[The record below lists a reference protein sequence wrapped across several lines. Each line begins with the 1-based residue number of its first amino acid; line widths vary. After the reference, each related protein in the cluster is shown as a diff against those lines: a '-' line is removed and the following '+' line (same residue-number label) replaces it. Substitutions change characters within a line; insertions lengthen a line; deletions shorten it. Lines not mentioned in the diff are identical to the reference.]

1 LGEAMG
7 HTILPFTWQ
16 YRNEKGYFAS
26 FRRALLLAEDKR
38 TFDDLWNRAEFHLP
52 AAEMASHPLPVATI
66 LVMMN
71 LEQQKA
77 IQRLENKVKNQAQKI
92 ERLEKSLKKSQAQI
106 VLLKGELEIIE
117 AEIEARLSAFREE
130 MLAIKF
136 PEYLDAA

>member
-1 LGEAMG
+1 MG

-16 YRNEKGYFAS
+16 YRKEKTYFAS

-38 TFDDLWNRAEFHLP
+38 TFDDLWNSAEFHLP

-66 LVMMN
+66 LMMMN
-71 LEQQKA
+71 LEQQKV
-77 IQRLENKVKNQAQKI
+77 IQQLENKVKAQAQII
-92 ERLEKSLKKSQAQI
+92 ERLEKSLKKSQTQI
-106 VLLKGELEIIE
+106 ISLKGELETIE
-117 AEIEARLSAFREE
+117 TEIEARLKEFREE

>member
-1 LGEAMG
+1 MG
-7 HTILPFTWQ
+7 HTILPFSWQ
-16 YRNEKGYFAS
+16 YRKEKVYFAS

-66 LVMMN
+66 LMMMS
-71 LEQQKA
+71 LEQQK
-77 IQRLENKVKNQAQKI
+77 IILKLENEAKAQAQQI
-92 ERLEKSLKKSQAQI
+92 RCLEKTLKKSQAQI
-106 VLLKGELEIIE
+106 VFLKGELETIE
-117 AEIEARLSAFREE
+117 SEIEARLGDFREE

>member
-1 LGEAMG
+1 MG

-16 YRNEKGYFAS
+16 YRKEKAYFAS

-52 AAEMASHPLPVATI
+52 AAEMASHPLPIATI
-66 LVMMN
+66 LMMMN
-71 LEQQKA
+71 LEQHKA
-77 IQRLENKVKNQAQKI
+77 IQLLENKVKDQVQQI
-92 ERLEKSLKKSQAQI
+92 EHLEKSLKKSQTQI
-106 VLLKGELEIIE
+106 VSLKGELETIE
-117 AEIEARLSAFREE
+117 AEIEARLGAFREE

>member
-1 LGEAMG
+1 MG

-16 YRNEKGYFAS
+16 YRNEKNYFAS

-66 LVMMN
+66 LMMMN
-71 LEQQKA
+71 LEQHKLIQK
-77 IQRLENKVKNQAQKI
+77 LENKVASQTLVI
-92 ERLEKSLKKSQAQI
+92 ERLEKTLKRNQSQIAS
-106 VLLKGELEIIE
+106 LKGELESIE
-117 AEIEARLSAFREE
+117 TEIEVRMKEFREE

-136 PEYLDAA
+136 PEYLNAA